1 MRRITAFSAV
11 TFVITLALTASA
23 GASANPSSPSSLVF
37 ARSAHP
43 YGAAMSTWA
52 QRIDQWIYS
61 EPFDVNPGYDQTG
74 AHCAIDQHGPAWFV
88 PPIFVQ
94 PGTKHPFIQNATRP
108 CTVPAHH
115 ALLLDIGSVVD
126 DWPCPDPSFTPP
138 PGESLYDFLVADAK
152 PVMDTVNALSVS
164 IDGKAIPGVLS
175 YRFRSAHLFLI
186 KGDLSLQ
193 PVLDGCITGSYQ
205 PAIVDGFFMM
215 VKPLPPGFHTIVVH
229 GTNTIGDD
237 RTFNYKIT
245 VVG

>member
-1 MRRITAFSAV
+1 
-11 TFVITLALTASA
+11 
-23 GASANPSSPSSLVF
+23 
-37 ARSAHP
+37 
-43 YGAAMSTWA
+43 
-52 QRIDQWIYS
+52 
-61 EPFDVNPGYDQTG
+61 
-74 AHCAIDQHGPAWFV
+74 
-88 PPIFVQ
+88 
-94 PGTKHPFIQNATRP
+94 
-108 CTVPAHH
+108 
-115 ALLLDIGSVVD
+115 
-126 DWPCPDPSFTPP
+126 
-138 PGESLYDFLVADAK
+138 
-152 PVMDTVNALSVS
+152 MDTVNALSVS